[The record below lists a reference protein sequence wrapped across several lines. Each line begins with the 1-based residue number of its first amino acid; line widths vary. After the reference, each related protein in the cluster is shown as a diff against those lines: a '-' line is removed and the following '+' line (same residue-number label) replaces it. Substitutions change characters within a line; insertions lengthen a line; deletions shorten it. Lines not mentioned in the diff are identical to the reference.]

1 MDPHRRSRTRSGFG
15 TGRLLLAA
23 LLAVASLATY
33 YGSREERPVT
43 REETPPAS
51 LSPRQEVALGL
62 QAAPR
67 MAQRYGGLLPD
78 QKAQDRVDEICGALV
93 TRTEVRKT
101 PYEIECHVLAGSRAA
116 DAFALPGGQIFLTAG
131 LLAKIETEGQLAG
144 VLAHEIGHV
153 VARHGA
159 GHLARTRL
167 SDGRTGGDVLASY
180 DPDLPASRNSAA
192 VNALIDEMIRLRY
205 GPEEE
210 LESDRLG
217 VRFMA
222 DAGYDPRSL
231 VEVMRILE
239 QAGGGA
245 GEPGDR
251 IEGIEAAIQETY
263 PQGVPEDLKS

>member
-1 MDPHRRSRTRSGFG
+1 MDPHQRSRRRSRFG
-15 TGRLLLAA
+15 KGRLLLAA
-23 LLAVASLATY
+23 ILAVASLATY
-33 YGSREERPVT
+33 YGSREENPAA
-43 REETPPAS
+43 REAPPLS
-51 LSPRQEVALGL
+51 LSPRQEIALGL

-67 MAQRYGGLLPD
+67 MARQYGGLLPD

-93 TRTEVRKT
+93 TRTAVRKT
-101 PYEIECHVLAGSRAA
+101 PYELECHVLADSRTV
-116 DAFALPGGQIFLTAG
+116 DAFALPGGQVFLTAG
-131 LLAKIETEGQLAG
+131 LLERLETEGQLAG

-159 GHLARTRL
+159 EHLARTRL
-167 SDGRTGGDVLASY
+167 SDGRTGADVLASY

-192 VNALIDEMIRLRY
+192 VNALIGQMVALRY

-239 QAGGGA
+239 QASGGVG
-245 GEPGDR
+245 GPEGR
-251 IEGIEAAIQETY
+251 IERIEAAIQETY
-263 PQGVPEDLKS
+263 PQGVPGDLKS